1 MSTMASWKKIRCL
14 ILDVDGICTDG
25 SLQYTAS
32 GESTKTFHVHDGQG
46 IRALRHAHIEVCIIS
61 GRTHPAV
68 IRRFKELGVSH
79 IFQGCEEKLKPY
91 MGLLTTLSLTDT
103 QVAYMG
109 DDIPDIPLIQ
119 RAGIGISVPNAVEAA
134 RDAADWITQRPGGQG
149 AVREICDYI
158 LRAQET

>member
-1 MSTMASWKKIRCL
+1 MNAIVSWQKIRCL
-14 ILDVDGICTDG
+14 ILDIDGICTDG

-46 IRALRHAHIEVCIIS
+46 IRALRHAQIEVCIIS

-68 IRRFKELGVSH
+68 TRRFKELNVEY
-79 IFQGCEEKLKPY
+79 IFQGCQEKLKPY
-91 MGLLTTLSLTDT
+91 IDLLTTLSLTDT

-134 RDAADWITQRPGGQG
+134 RNAADLITQHPGGRG

-158 LRAQET
+158 LTAQAT